1 MIWQQFFMEHNFVEI
16 KCNDKRQKLQR
27 TNQETTFLG
36 ILATEVMSDTQ
47 SNKDEKDIPSIS
59 KEGF

>member
-1 MIWQQFFMEHNFVEI
+1 MEHNFVEI

-59 KEGF
+59 KDGF

>member
-1 MIWQQFFMEHNFVEI
+1 MEHNFVEI
-16 KCNDKRQKLQR
+16 KCSDKRQKLQR

-36 ILATEVMSDTQ
+36 TLATEVMSDTQ